1 LAKIK
6 RLLITGNLFFYS
18 TILYETRNL
27 LLDFF
32 VLTQLKN
39 HHKLLYHGK
48 EYFYMEK
55 DYYSTDSLLT
65 RRIEQNY
72 EDFKEAIF
80 KLDKAT
86 IFEYAPT
93 IAAVKETYM
102 YMKTSIMNDKE
113 AAYFLSLDNP
123 LKMLADA
130 WEEHSHSKYRS
141 DEFVGVYVKTIDSL
155 IDSYKDN
162 PIADELRKKY
172 GSDVPINTAAL
183 LEIVEL
189 GKKIF
194 DFYDFD
200 FEFDDDGEDDY

>member
-1 LAKIK
+1 M
-6 RLLITGNLFFYS
+6 N
-18 TILYETRNL
+18 
-27 LLDFF
+27 
-32 VLTQLKN
+32 
-39 HHKLLYHGK
+39 
-48 EYFYMEK
+48 K

-72 EDFKEAIF
+72 EDFKEATL
-80 KLDKAT
+80 KLNKAT

-93 IAAVKETYM
+93 ITAIEETYM
-102 YMKTSIMNDKE
+102 YMKKIMNDEE
-113 AAYFLSLDNP
+113 AAYLLSLDNP
-123 LKMLADA
+123 LKLLADA
-130 WEEHSHSKYRS
+130 WEAQSKNRG
-141 DEFVGVYVKTIDSL
+141 DEFVGVYVKTVDSL

-172 GSDVPINTAAL
+172 GSNVPINTAAL

-189 GKKIF
+189 GKRIF